1 MTKKKFAAY
10 KTKKRRIPPL
20 LISILVLFAVFLA
33 GLFRPDGFLRQ
44 SPSSLPDRELDS
56 LTDPDMPLT
65 VRFLDVGQG
74 AAALLISD
82 GHAVV
87 IDGGG
92 RGTSSFFV
100 AYLKEQGVTTLDAVI
115 ATHFDEDHIAGLIG
129 AMNVFPANEVLVPAY
144 TADTKIYASFMRMAE
159 NKNLPRRTPSP
170 GETLTFG
177 KAAIRFLGPS
187 LFDHERENDNSL
199 AVLISGGGCRFLFT
213 GDLET
218 EGETELLASGRSL
231 RADVLAVGHHGSSTS
246 TTEELL
252 SAVSPSYAV
261 ISVGADNGYG
271 HPSPEVLARLKKAGC
286 EVLRTD
292 ISGTVVLTACGGAV
306 LQPFREPSAP

>member
-1 MTKKKFAAY
+1 MTKMKFAAY

-20 LISILVLFAVFLA
+20 LISFLVLFAVFLA

-44 SPSSLPDRELDS
+44 PPSSLPDRELDS
-56 LTDPDMPLT
+56 LTDPDEPLT

-82 GHAVV
+82 SHAIV

-170 GETLTFG
+170 GETLKFG
-177 KAAIRFLGPS
+177 KAAIRFLGLS
-187 LFDHERENDNSL
+187 RFDHERENDNSL
-199 AVLISGGGCRFLFT
+199 AVLVSGGGCRFLFT

-261 ISVGADNGYG
+261 ISVGAENDYG